1 MPGPKSR
8 HTHLEHPAHSA
19 IWQEPIAPDDA
30 ITFAVPTRG
39 LYIATGGL
47 LTVLDPH
54 DHTITYQPGND
65 AQLPISVVKVF
76 ATGTTAGGAVRCG
89 WGR

>member
-30 ITFAVPTRG
+30 ISFAPTRG
-39 LYIATGGL
+39 LYIARGGS

-54 DHTITYQPGND
+54 GHSITYQPGND

-76 ATGTTAGGAVRCG
+76 ATGTTAGGIVG
-89 WGR
+89 WW